1 MKKLIV
7 ILIVLTGI
15 GLIGWKVYQRV
26 FVESTDEQTPQRST
40 VVAVEILPIEKTTIR
55 DIGSFTGTL
64 MAKSQ
69 FEVAPKISGRLE
81 KLMLDI
87 GDRVKH
93 GDLIA
98 TLDDDEIIQQ
108 LDQARAELV
117 VSKANVEESRS
128 ALENARREYE
138 RVRALRE
145 KKIASQSE
153 MDTAEANL
161 NVAEAKQK
169 VAVAQVT
176 QKEAAAK
183 AVEVHLSYTQI
194 KANWEDG
201 PDTRVVGEKFVDEGT
216 MLSANE
222 PIISILD
229 IRSLIAVIQI
239 IERDYSK
246 VHIGQNA
253 EISTDAV
260 SGNTFT
266 GTIARIAPLL
276 KETSRQARVEIYL
289 DNENEL
295 LKPGMFVR
303 VGIEFESH
311 ENTTVAPT
319 KSIVKR
325 ENEQGIFLADI
336 ENMTAHFVP
345 VKTGITNIKY
355 TEITEPVISGWAVTL
370 GQHLLEDGSTIVIPR
385 KEGMSSQMSTGREI
399 SSVTDMPEKTTK

>member
-1 MKKLIV
+1 MLIV
-7 ILIVLTGI
+7 FIGI
-15 GLIGWKVYQRV
+15 GFIGWKVYQRV
-26 FVESTDEQTPQRST
+26 FVESSNEQTRQRST
-40 VVAVEILPIEKTTIR
+40 VVAVEISPIEKTTIR

-98 TLDDDEIIQQ
+98 TLDDDEIVQQ

-138 RVRALRE
+138 RVRTLRE
-145 KKIASQSE
+145 KKIASQTE
-153 MDTAEANL
+153 MDTIEANL
-161 NVAEAKQK
+161 NAAEAKQK
-169 VAVAQVT
+169 VALAQVT

-183 AVEVHLSYTQI
+183 AVEVRLSYTQI
-194 KANWEDG
+194 TANWEDG
-201 PDTRVVGEKFVDEGT
+201 PETRVVGEKFVDEGT

-229 IRSLIAVIQI
+229 IRNLIAVIQV

-253 EISTDAV
+253 EVTTDAIPGQV
-260 SGNTFT
+260 FT

-276 KETSRQARVEIYL
+276 KETSRQARVEIDL
-289 DNENEL
+289 DNEKEL

-303 VGIEFESH
+303 VEIEFESH
-311 ENTTVAPT
+311 KDATVVPT

-325 ENEQGIFLADI
+325 EGEQGVFLADL
-336 ENMTAHFVP
+336 ENMTAHFMP
-345 VKTGITNIKY
+345 VKTGIANIKF
-355 TEITEPVISGWAVTL
+355 TEITDPVIDGWAITL

-385 KEGMSSQMSTGREI
+385 KEGMNSQMSAGRKI
-399 SSVTDMPEKTTK
+399 LSATKMPENTTK